1 MLIYRGMLALLVNL
15 RFIMHKSMSTDPE
28 NTSFGFD
35 FNESFSN
42 SKKITVPLTQLGFGV
57 IAKHIAL
64 AGMVRS

>member
-1 MLIYRGMLALLVNL
+1 
-15 RFIMHKSMSTDPE
+15 MHKSMSTDPE